1 MLDTLDWLYATT
13 PLKGKRILLLVSGS
27 IAVYKS
33 LELVRV
39 FMKMG
44 AQVRVVMS
52 ASACQF
58 VQPLSFE
65 ALSHASVL
73 TPSTERWNLQEGLC
87 TNHISYA
94 TWAHLVVVAPAS
106 ANTVAKL
113 AHGLADNVLCSAFL
127 ASHAPKILAPSM
139 NTQMLLARPTQENLA
154 RLKALGCEIIEPR
167 VDLLACNTTGKG
179 AMAQV
184 LEIVCAGVRALE
196 HTPFWQDKEVV
207 VTGGGSVENI
217 DAVRC
222 ISNHSSGLQASA
234 LALALYFKGARVRLV
249 SSIFPLALPASIEC
263 IAVKSAQDY
272 LEALQARQDLKN
284 PPLLFML
291 AAISDY
297 KPAQTHAGKLKKQDL
312 GARWNLECVQNVDIL
327 RALQGFYKIAFKAEE
342 NLEQGLYNAQKLLES
357 VQKGGKG
364 CAVVC
369 LNTLEQN
376 PFGSLENQMYFLSAR
391 VCRRSARI
399 DKLRL
404 SFEILDFVQAQ
415 IQDDF

>member
-1 MLDTLDWLYATT
+1 MLETLDWLYATT
-13 PLKGKRILLLVSGS
+13 PLQGKRILLLVSGS

-33 LELVRV
+33 LDLVRA

-52 ASACQF
+52 AGACQF

-65 ALSHASVL
+65 ALSQASVL
-73 TPSTERWNLQEGLC
+73 TPSSERWNLQEGLC
-87 TNHISYA
+87 ANHISYA
-94 TWAHLVVVAPAS
+94 TWADLVVVAPAS
-106 ANTVAKL
+106 VNTLAKL
-113 AHGLADNVLCSAFL
+113 ACGLADNVLCSTFL
-127 ASHAPKILAPSM
+127 ASCAPKILAPSM
-139 NTQMLLARPTQENLA
+139 NTQMWLAPPTQENLK
-154 RLKALGCEIIEPR
+154 RLKALGCEIVEPR

-196 HTPFWQDKEVV
+196 RTPFWQDKEAV

-234 LALALYFKGARVRLV
+234 LALVLYFKGARVRLI
-249 SSIFPLALPASIEC
+249 SSVFPLALPASIES
-263 IAVKSAQDY
+263 IALKSAQEY
-272 LEALQARQDLKN
+272 LKALQARQNLQN
-284 PPLLFML
+284 PPFLFML

-297 KPAQTHAGKLKKQDL
+297 KPAQTHAGKLKKHAL
-312 GARWNLECVQNVDIL
+312 GARWSLECVQNVDIL
-327 RALQGFYKIAFKAEE
+327 CALQGYYKVAFKAEE
-342 NLEQGLYNAQKLLES
+342 NLDQGLHNAQKLLES
-357 VQKGGKG
+357 VQEGGKG

-369 LNTLEQN
+369 LNTLEQS
-376 PFGSLENQMYFLSAR
+376 PFGALENQMYFLSAR
-391 VCRRSARI
+391 ACRHSART

-404 SFEILDFVQAQ
+404 SFEILDFVQEVLSGA
-415 IQDDF
+415 